1 MITTLIALL
10 LLALLCAFLMLRG
23 HVGAR
28 AWQGAMLGTLVVA
41 AAGYAI
47 IGRPQLPARPAPPL
61 TDDAT
66 ASVEFDAARKRLLQ
80 NTGDT
85 GAWLAFA
92 DALTRQGRGQD
103 AADGLRLAIKAM
115 PNEPDLW
122 VGLGDTLTRIGN
134 GQVSPAARLA
144 FDRANAIDPDHPAP
158 YYFLAL
164 AWVQAGEPDEAE
176 KQLLKLKARAPK
188 DAPYMPAVERLL
200 RGTQAM
206 QAAGIDG
213 GRFPAQDAP
222 MQ

>member
-1 MITTLIALL
+1 MTST
-10 LLALLCAFLMLRG
+10 LLALAILAVLCALLMARHHLRT
-23 HVGAR
+23 R
-28 AWQGAMLGTLVVA
+28 PWQLAVLATLAVA
-41 AAGYAI
+41 VIGYAV
-47 IGRPQLPARPAPPL
+47 IGEPQLPARPAPPL

-66 ASVEFDAARKRLLQ
+66 ASAEFENARARLLA

-92 DALTRQGRGQD
+92 DALTRQGRGED
-103 AADGLRLAIKAM
+103 AVQGLHLAIKAM
-115 PNEPDLW
+115 PDNPDLW

-176 KQLLKLKARAPK
+176 KLLLQLKARAPA
-188 DAPYMPAVERLL
+188 DAPFMPAVERLL

-213 GRFPAQDAP
+213 GRFPGQAMGQ
-222 MQ
+222 

>member
-1 MITTLIALL
+1 VLGYSL
-10 LLALLCAFLMLRG
+10 
-23 HVGAR
+23 VGK
-28 AWQGAMLGTLVVA
+28 
-41 AAGYAI
+41 
-47 IGRPQLPARPAPPL
+47 PQLPARPAPPL

-66 ASVEFDAARKRLLQ
+66 ASAEFETARARLLE

-92 DALTRQGRGQD
+92 DALNRQGRGED
-103 AADGLRLAIKAM
+103 AVQGLQMAIKSM
-115 PNEPDLW
+115 PDNPDLW

-134 GQVSPAARLA
+134 GQVSPAARMA

-176 KQLLKLKARAPK
+176 KLLLQLKARAPA
-188 DAPYMPAVERLL
+188 DAPFMPAVERLL
-200 RGTQAM
+200 NGTRAM

-213 GRFPAQDAP
+213 GRFPAQ
-222 MQ
+222 QTTGQ

>member
-1 MITTLIALL
+1 MTTTLIALL
-10 LLALLCAFLMLRG
+10 LLAGLCAFVMLRG
-23 HVGAR
+23 HGDVR
-28 AWQGAMLGTLVVA
+28 AWQWAMLASVALAVV
-41 AAGYAI
+41 GYAI
-47 IGRPQLPARPAPPL
+47 VGQPQLPAKPAPPL

-66 ASVEFDAARKRLLQ
+66 VSAEFETAGARLLE

-92 DALTRQGRGQD
+92 DALTRQGRGAD
-103 AADGLRLAIKAM
+103 AVEGLRLAIKAM
-115 PNEPDLW
+115 PNSPDLW

-176 KQLLKLKARAPK
+176 KLLLQLKARAPK
-188 DAPYMPAVERLL
+188 VAPYMPAVERLL

-213 GRFPAQDAP
+213 GRFPAQGMPA
-222 MQ
+222 Q